1 MSPRVSKHNR
11 RPMRES
17 EDVQR
22 HRLAHA
28 HGRYASNRADMAI
41 AGRLLFWLTHG
52 CRRPPASGIVR
63 SVSRLQTL
71 PEFHLIDELPSK
83 MPVRINVAGHGRGL
97 LSAPTNTEVE
107 SAATS
112 RRTTLACASS
122 THSQPM
128 CIHETTKIPIPRAN
142 LGLHGARDRPS
153 NWRIRTRAAVWILP

>member
-97 LSAPTNTEVE
+97 LSAQPTLR
-107 SAATS
+107 SSPQRLAGALATCL
-112 RRTTLACASS
+112 RERHA
-122 THSQPM
+122 QP
-128 CIHETTKIPIPRAN
+128 AN
-142 LGLHGARDRPS
+142 VHP
-153 NWRIRTRAAVWILP
+153 